1 MSKTYSELIAI
12 KQLHE
17 IEDRNGGLINGN
29 FSFVATKNKLKVK
42 RVRELWEL
50 EKSEEPTNA

>member
-1 MSKTYSELIAI
+1 MSKTYSELMAI

-17 IEDRNGGLINGN
+17 IEERNGGLINGN

-42 RVRELWEL
+42 HLRELWEL